1 MASMTDRRDKYSEE
15 TPFRSFRLP
24 TREAD
29 RQLVKAA
36 REAGITVSEFIR
48 RALAVALS
56 GTNQ

>member
-1 MASMTDRRDKYSEE
+1 MASMTEDRHSVD

-36 REAGITVSEFIR
+36 EQAGITVSEFIR

>member
-1 MASMTDRRDKYSEE
+1 MASMTEDRHSQE

-36 REAGITVSEFIR
+36 ELAGITVPEFIR
-48 RALAVALS
+48 WALAVALS

>member
-1 MASMTDRRDKYSEE
+1 MASMTEDRHSEA

-24 TREAD
+24 TPEVD

-36 REAGITVSEFIR
+36 DRAGITVSEYIR